1 MPGGM
6 GRAGPICFAG
16 RNDGWAS
23 VIEKLE
29 KGKNING
36 WAVSLW
42 AEFSLGHEKEMEIVF
57 EFSFQHIW
65 ISNQRLN

>member
-6 GRAGPICFAG
+6 GRAGPICFAC

-29 KGKNING
+29 KGKNKNG
-36 WAVSLW
+36 WLSVYGPNSAW
-42 AEFSLGHEKEMEIVF
+42 ATRRKWKLCLNFLSSTFG
-57 EFSFQHIW
+57 FQTKD
-65 ISNQRLN
+65 